1 MFEELATLLG
11 WRVHK
16 GRGDYVSFWRLTFQL
31 SKASI
36 SVPSFTER
44 EATSNE
50 ECKMANA
57 TREKK
62 ENTFFKLVDATNFGA

>member
-1 MFEELATLLG
+1 MSIF
-11 WRVHK
+11 
-16 GRGDYVSFWRLTFQL
+16 VS
-31 SKASI
+31 
-36 SVPSFTER
+36 SFTER